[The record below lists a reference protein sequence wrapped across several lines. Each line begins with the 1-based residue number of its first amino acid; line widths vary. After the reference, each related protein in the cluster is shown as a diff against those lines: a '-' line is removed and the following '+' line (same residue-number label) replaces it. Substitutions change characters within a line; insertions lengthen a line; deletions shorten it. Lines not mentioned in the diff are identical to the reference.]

1 MYFLLRKEILHFEG
15 FQVHGMV
22 YGQYMFTFMLPSIKY
37 MLFNSA
43 SSQPR
48 VESAKGLLPFSFPKR
63 SR

>member
-37 MLFNSA
+37 ICYLTVPVHNL
-43 SSQPR
+43 
-48 VESAKGLLPFSFPKR
+48 ESATLLER
-63 SR
+63 SVALFLS